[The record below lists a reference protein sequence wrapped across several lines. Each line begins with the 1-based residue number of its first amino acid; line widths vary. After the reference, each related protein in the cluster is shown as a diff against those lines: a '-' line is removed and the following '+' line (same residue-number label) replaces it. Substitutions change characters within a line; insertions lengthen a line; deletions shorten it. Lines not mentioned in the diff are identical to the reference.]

1 MESIEVF
8 GKTVEEA
15 VASGLNQLGITEEM
29 AEIEVIEQPSSKGI
43 LFKKVT
49 LAKVKITKKASD
61 AQRAVDFLE
70 GIFDLID
77 VTATTEITRDDKICI
92 NLISS
97 NPTSVIGFRGEIL
110 DSLQTLAGAVANIGR
125 DDYKR
130 VVVDCEGYREKRE
143 KTLTEVAE
151 KLAFKAVKT
160 GRKVNL
166 EPMNPFERRIIHTAL
181 ANSTEVKTESDGKEP
196 NRFIVIVPNEIRDE
210 RPIIADRNR
219 NGGRFN
225 KKFDGKPKFEK
236 GYSRDRKYSKGRYN
250 GKRGTYKPRE
260 KSPENTIYGKPKDK
274 NNVTS
279 FGTFIGNSQKNN

>member
-15 VASGLNQLGITEEM
+15 VKSGLEQLGISEEN
-29 AEIEVIEQPSSKGI
+29 AEIEVLEQPTTKGI

-49 LAKVKITKKASD
+49 LAKVKITKKVSD
-61 AQRAVDFLE
+61 AERAVKFLE
-70 GIFDLID
+70 GIFDLIK
-77 VTATTEITRDDKICI
+77 VTATTEITRDDEKICI
-92 NLISS
+92 NLISP
-97 NPTSVIGFRGEIL
+97 NPTSIIGFRGEIL

-125 DDYKR
+125 EDYKR
-130 VVVDCEGYREKRE
+130 VVVDCEDYREKRE

-181 ANSTEVKTESDGKEP
+181 AKNNEVKTESDGKEP

-219 NGGRFN
+219 NSGKFN
-225 KKFDGKPKFEK
+225 KKFDGKGKFDK
-236 GYSRDRKYSKGRYN
+236 GYNKDRKFNNNRYGKKGN
-250 GKRGTYKPRE
+250 FKRE

-279 FGTFIGNSQKNN
+279 FGTFIGNSQK